1 MDSFERIIALLL
13 EEDHYWVRQS
23 HKVNLTKGEKKAT
36 GKPSIPRPEVDIIAL
51 DFAKNHLLVF
61 EVKSFL
67 DSPGVKYA
75 ELAVEY
81 EDGTKG
87 AYKLFTNTPYREIV
101 LTRLRTDLIDL
112 GFIDRHT
119 SIQLGLAAGHV
130 YGNQSDAIRN
140 YFGDRGWLFWSPQK
154 IRSKITQLAKTG
166 YENDPIIVTTKVLLK
181 NLT

>member
-1 MDSFERIIALLL
+1 MDSFERIITLLL
-13 EEDHYWVRQS
+13 EDDNYWVRQS
-23 HKVNLTKGEKKAT
+23 HKVNLTKGEKRAT
-36 GKPSIPRPEVDIIAL
+36 GKPSIPRPEIDIIAL

-67 DSPGVKYA
+67 DSPGVRYD

-81 EDGTKG
+81 KDGTRG
-87 AYKLFTNTPYREIV
+87 GYKLFTNTSYRKIV
-101 LTRLRTDLIDL
+101 LTRMRTDLIDL
-112 GFIDRHT
+112 GLIDRHT

-140 YFGDRGWLFWSPQK
+140 YFEDRGWLFWSPQE
-154 IRSKITQLAKTG
+154 IRSKIAQLAEVG
-166 YENDPIIVTTKVLLK
+166 YENDPIIVTAKVLLK